1 MRFVPWSKI
10 LAMTL
15 ISLAVVGLPALADDL
30 RGTVK
35 SVDAANSRIIV
46 HDEKNDRDV
55 VVNFTKSTTLSRAK
69 SAVPNIR
76 DLKVGSEVI
85 VSDAITAAA
94 ISVAEPAAA
103 PSLESGEKSIIQEFW
118 YNFRHN
124 LFKPLLLFFYLGF
137 MVPILRVHFEF
148 PYVMYQALTI
158 YLLIAI
164 GWHGGEEL
172 AHLDPSQ
179 ITSIFGFICVG
190 FVTNTCIGILA
201 YFILSATTRMRRIDK
216 ATVAG
221 YYGSDSA
228 GTFVTAL
235 GVLATAHIAYDAY
248 MPVML
253 AVMEIPGCLV
263 ALYLVARLR
272 HSGMDPLGNMP
283 DEPGYSPNARP
294 LAPAPDAGHGHG
306 DAKHEAEV
314 QAEVEMALEKMDHP
328 DFNGANGGKKPPIF
342 TGKLLHEVFLNTGL
356 YLLFG
361 GIIIGLIS
369 GIQGPEVTR
378 ADDSFFVTLFQG
390 ILCLFLLEMGMTA
403 SRKLKDLKTAGWPFV
418 IYGVVAPNL
427 FATLGIIVAHSYAWA
442 TGTHFQLGTYV
453 LFSVLCGAA
462 SYIAVPAVQRLAIPE
477 ASPTLP
483 LAASLGLTFSYNVT
497 VGIPVY
503 MEIAKAVIRAFPI
516 A

>member
-1 MRFVPWSKI
+1 VIASKVAI
-10 LAMTL
+10 
-15 ISLAVVGLPALADDL
+15 
-30 RGTVK
+30 
-35 SVDAANSRIIV
+35 
-46 HDEKNDRDV
+46 E
-55 VVNFTKSTTLSRAK
+55 
-69 SAVPNIR
+69 
-76 DLKVGSEVI
+76 GS
-85 VSDAITAAA
+85 
-94 ISVAEPAAA
+94 AA
-103 PSLESGEKSIIQEFW
+103 PGETAESRSMVAEFW

-137 MVPILRVHFEF
+137 LVPILRVHFEF

-172 AHLDPSQ
+172 AHLGQ
-179 ITSIFGFICVG
+179 QHILGIVG
-190 FVTNTCIGILA
+190 FMALGFLTNTVVGLLAYGILRA
-201 YFILSATTRMRRIDK
+201 VTRMRRIDQ

-235 GVLATAHIAYDAY
+235 GVLVTAHIAYDSY

-263 ALYLVARLR
+263 ALFLVARLR
-272 HSGMDPLGNMP
+272 NQGMDALGTMP
-283 DEPGYSPNARP
+283 DEPGYDASALP
-294 LAPAPDAGHGHG
+294 LTASVGQPGHR
-306 DAKHEAEV
+306 AETKHEAGVE
-314 QAEVEMALEKMDHP
+314 AELEMALERMEHP
-328 DFNGANGGKKPPIF
+328 DPNDNGNGVRKKTGMIN
-342 TGKLLHEVFLNTGL
+342 GKLLHEVFLNTGL

-369 GIQGPEVTR
+369 GLQGTEVTR

-390 ILCLFLLEMGMTA
+390 VLCLFLLEMGMTA
-403 SRKLKDLKTAGWPFV
+403 SRKLKDLKTAGLNYVLF
-418 IYGVVAPNL
+418 GLLAPNL
-427 FATLGIIVAHSYAWA
+427 FATLGIIVAHTYSWA
-442 TGTHFQLGTYV
+442 TGTHFELGTYV
-453 LFSVLCGAA
+453 LFSVLCAAA

-497 VGIPVY
+497 IGIPVY
-503 MEIAKAVIRAFPI
+503 MEIAKAIIRGFPV

>member
-1 MRFVPWSKI
+1 V
-10 LAMTL
+10 
-15 ISLAVVGLPALADDL
+15 
-30 RGTVK
+30 
-35 SVDAANSRIIV
+35 
-46 HDEKNDRDV
+46 E
-55 VVNFTKSTTLSRAK
+55 
-69 SAVPNIR
+69 
-76 DLKVGSEVI
+76 
-85 VSDAITAAA
+85 
-94 ISVAEPAAA
+94 
-103 PSLESGEKSIIQEFW
+103 GEGKSIVGDFW
-118 YNFRHN
+118 HNFKHN

-137 MVPILRVHFEF
+137 LVPILKVHFEF

-172 AHLDPSQ
+172 AHLDPSK
-179 ITSIFGFICVG
+179 ISSILGFIIVG
-190 FVTNTCIGILA
+190 FCTNTVVGLVA
-201 YFILSATTRMRRIDK
+201 YMILSATTKMRRIDK

-228 GTFVTAL
+228 GTFVTTL
-235 GVLATAHIAYDAY
+235 GVLGTAHVVYDAY

-283 DEPGYSPNARP
+283 DEPGYNPTARP
-294 LAPAPDAGHGHG
+294 IGLSAAENGHG
-306 DAKHEAEV
+306 DSHTHEEQV
-314 QAEVEMALEKMDHP
+314 QAEEEMALEKMDHP
-328 DFNGANGGKKPPIF
+328 DPNGNGVSGKKAPIF
-342 TGKLLHEVFLNTGL
+342 TRKLLHEVFLNTGL

-369 GIQGPEVTR
+369 GIQGPAVTR
-378 ADDSFFVTLFQG
+378 ADDSFFVNLFQG

-403 SRKLKDLKTAGWPFV
+403 SRKLKDLKTAGWAFV
-418 IYGVVAPNL
+418 AYGVLAPNL
-427 FATLGIIVAHSYAWA
+427 FATTGILVAHTYSWL
-442 TGTHFQLGTYV
+442 TGTHFELGTYV
-453 LFSVLCGAA
+453 LFSVLCGSA

-497 VGIPVY
+497 IGIPVY
-503 MEIAKAVIRAFPI
+503 MEVAKLVIRSFPL